1 MRSAVRCRQWW
12 SGRWTSRSDP
22 GAAGTVAD
30 ARSGPRAGRAGRDAG
45 VVTAEAAVAVPALV
59 FLALGLV
66 WALMAAAAQIQC
78 VDAARAGA
86 RAAARG
92 ESAADVRGAALAA
105 APRRADVAVAREGD
119 LVRVRVRAA
128 APGPGSLSLD
138 LGGEAVALA
147 EETVR

>member
-1 MRSAVRCRQWW
+1 M
-12 SGRWTSRSDP
+12 
-22 GAAGTVAD
+22 
-30 ARSGPRAGRAGRDAG
+30 
-45 VVTAEAAVAVPALV
+45 TAEAAVAVPALV

-92 ESAADVRGAALAA
+92 EPAADVRGAALAA
-105 APRRADVAVAREGD
+105 APREAAVTVARDGD

>member
-1 MRSAVRCRQWW
+1 MRSAVRCSRWW
-12 SGRWTSRSDP
+12 NARWTFRSDP
-22 GAAGTVAD
+22 DAGPRPDAD
-30 ARSGPRAGRAGRDAG
+30 AGPRARRMRADTGF
-45 VVTAEAAVAVPALV
+45 VTAEAAVAVPALV

-92 ESAADVRGAALAA
+92 ESSADVRGAALAA
-105 APRRADVAVAREGD
+105 APRRADVAVARDGD

-128 APGPGSLSLD
+128 APGPGSLSLE
-138 LGGEAVALA
+138 LGGEAVALE